1 VPVLVRGEGRDSLI
15 IWEPKSLSESI
26 KIRMPFQ
33 VDTMIFDPKVRVLAK
48 ASVGGINLNKVQQ
61 KSFVIFPNPAQNSFQ
76 IFARNPSVI
85 DFELNNTLGQ
95 KMMTGG
101 TAGRSTS
108 VFTIGLENMSSGAY
122 FLRINDGNFVYS
134 YKLIKQ

>member
-1 VPVLVRGEGRDSLI
+1 MLVRGEGRDSLI
-15 IWEPKSLSESI
+15 IWEPKSLSESM

-33 VDTMIFDPKVRVLAK
+33 VDTMIFDPNVRVLAK
-48 ASVGGINLNKVQQ
+48 ASVGGMNLNKVQQ
-61 KSFVIFPNPAQNSFQ
+61 KAFVIFPNPAQSAFQ

-85 DFELNNTLGQ
+85 DFELYNALGQ

-101 TAGRSTS
+101 TNGRATN
-108 VFTIGLENMSSGAY
+108 VFTIGLETMSSGPY

>member
-1 VPVLVRGEGRDSLI
+1 M
-15 IWEPKSLSESI
+15 

-33 VDTMIFDPKVRVLAK
+33 VDTMIFDPNVRVLAK
-48 ASVGGINLNKVQQ
+48 ASVGGMNLNKVQQ
-61 KSFVIFPNPAQNSFQ
+61 KAFVIFPNPAQNSFQ

-85 DFELNNTLGQ
+85 DFELYNALGQ

-101 TAGRSTS
+101 TNGRATS
-108 VFTIGLENMSSGAY
+108 VFTIGLETMSSGPY
-122 FLRINDGNFVYS
+122 FLRINYGNFVYS

>member
-1 VPVLVRGEGRDSLI
+1 
-15 IWEPKSLSESI
+15 
-26 KIRMPFQ
+26 MPFQ
-33 VDTMIFDPKVRVLAK
+33 VDTMIFDPNVRVLAK
-48 ASVGGINLNKVQQ
+48 ASVGGMNLNKVQQ
-61 KSFVIFPNPAQNSFQ
+61 KAFVIFPNPAQSSFQ

-85 DFELNNTLGQ
+85 DFELYNALGQ

-101 TAGRSTS
+101 TSGRATS
-108 VFTIGLENMSSGAY
+108 VFMVDLENMSSGPY